1 MNKTKAITRRR
12 FVTTTVSAA
21 ALTALA
27 GQASVAEA
35 PPKQVEGMRLTPYL
49 LFNGNC
55 RDAMEFYCSCL
66 GGELELTKVKNSG
79 AKGEM
84 TVYQQEK
91 VLNAHL
97 KGGAMEIQASDW
109 LRPDEA
115 RVLGNTV
122 CMFLNGGSLEMQKRV
137 FESLSE
143 GGDVTDPLNK
153 QFFGT
158 YGALNDRFGV
168 RWMFLSNG

>member
-1 MNKTKAITRRR
+1 VKGESIMNKTKVITRRR

-55 RDAMEFYCSCL
+55 RDAMEFYRSCL

-97 KGGAMEIQASDW
+97 KGGAMEIQASVW
-109 LRPDEA
+109 LRPDES

-122 CMFLNGGSLEMQKRV
+122 CMFLYGGSLEMQKRV
-137 FESLSE
+137 FE
-143 GGDVTDPLNK
+143 
-153 QFFGT
+153 
-158 YGALNDRFGV
+158 
-168 RWMFLSNG
+168 